1 MFHRPGNRTLLPK
14 SALARLPLGI
24 VAIVLAASPA
34 FSQADDAKQILKSMS
49 DYLASQQ
56 NLTSDFDVGLGVM
69 TTEGQ
74 KIEFT
79 ASGTTSLARPNKLL
93 AMRRGGYSDVEVV
106 FDGQQV
112 TVADRFHKDYTQIK
126 ATGTVD
132 QLLDQI
138 RTKYGVELPGADLL
152 MSNSYNELM
161 TDVVEARHVGEGVV
175 GGRDCEH
182 LAFRNQ
188 DTDWQIWIRKGDQPL
203 PCKLVITSKQ
213 EKGMPEYSVTFRDWK
228 MGAANESTFTFTPP
242 SGFKSVSLQE
252 LRGVSDLPAQAAL
265 KKGGSQ

>member
-1 MFHRPGNRTLLPK
+1 MLQQHR
-14 SALARLPLGI
+14 RLV
-24 VAIVLAASPA
+24 VAIAAALFATPA
-34 FSQADDAKQILKSMS
+34 LGQQPDDAKTILKAMS

-56 NLTSDFDVGLGVM
+56 SLSADFDSGLGVI

-79 ASGTTSLARPNKLL
+79 ASGTTALTRPNKIH
-93 AMRRGGYSDVEVV
+93 ASRRGGYSDVEVV

-112 TVADRFHKDYTQIK
+112 TIVDRAHGSYTQVK

-132 QLLDQI
+132 QLFDQI

-161 TDVVEARHVGEGVV
+161 ADVVDAKHVGEGVV

-188 DTDWQIWIRKGDQPL
+188 DTDWQIWVRKGAQPL

-213 EKGMPEYSVTFRDWK
+213 EKGMPEYSVTFRDWR
-228 MGAANESTFTFTPP
+228 MDAPAGAFAFTPP
-242 SGFKSVSLQE
+242 GGFKSVSVQDMKA
-252 LRGVSDLPAQAAL
+252 VSDLPAPAQAAI
-265 KKGGSQ
+265 KKGSSQ

>member
-1 MFHRPGNRTLLPK
+1 MLQHHRDILITIA
-14 SALARLPLGI
+14 ALALPAGP
-24 VAIVLAASPA
+24 ALAQQPG
-34 FSQADDAKQILKSMS
+34 DAKAILKSMS
-49 DYLASQQ
+49 DYMASQQ
-56 NLTSDFDVGLGVM
+56 SLAADFDVGLGVM

-79 ASGTTSLARPNKLL
+79 ASGTTTLARPDKIH
-93 AMRRGGYSDVEVV
+93 ASRRGGYSDVEVV

-112 TVADRFHKDYTQIK
+112 TIVDRAHGRYSQVK

-132 QLLDQI
+132 QLFDQI

-152 MSNSYNELM
+152 MSNSYKELM
-161 TDVVEARHVGEGVV
+161 ADVVDAKHIGEGVV

-188 DTDWQIWIRKGDQPL
+188 DTDWQIWIRKGAQPL

-228 MGAANESTFTFTPP
+228 MQPP
-242 SGFKSVSLQE
+242 GSSAFVFSPPNGFKSVSLQD
-252 LRGVSDLPAQAAL
+252 LKAVSDLPAPAQAAV
-265 KKGGSQ
+265 KKGGGK

>member
-1 MFHRPGNRTLLPK
+1 MLQQHRRLLVAIAVAIANAP
-14 SALARLPLGI
+14 ALAQQP
-24 VAIVLAASPA
+24 
-34 FSQADDAKQILKSMS
+34 DDAKTILKAMS
-49 DYLASQQ
+49 DYLGSQPS
-56 NLTSDFDVGLGVM
+56 LSVDFDAGLGVI

-79 ASGTTSLARPNKLL
+79 ASGTTALTRPNKIH
-93 AMRRGGYSDVEVV
+93 ATRRGGYSDVEVV

-112 TVADRFHKDYTQIK
+112 TIVDRAHSSYAQVR

-132 QLLDQI
+132 QLVDQI
-138 RTKYGVELPGADLL
+138 RTKYGVELPAADLL

-161 TDVVEARHVGEGVV
+161 ADVVEAKHVGEGVV

-188 DTDWQIWIRKGDQPL
+188 DTDWQIWIRKGGQPL

-213 EKGMPEYSVTFRDWK
+213 EKGMPEYSVTFRDWR
-228 MGAANESTFTFTPP
+228 MDAPAGSFVFAPP
-242 SGFKSVSLQE
+242 SGFKPVSLQE
-252 LRGVSDLPAQAAL
+252 LKAVSDLPAPAQEAI
-265 KKGGSQ
+265 KKGGGR

>member
-1 MFHRPGNRTLLPK
+1 MLQQHRKLLVAIAAALLTTP
-14 SALARLPLGI
+14 ALAQQP
-24 VAIVLAASPA
+24 
-34 FSQADDAKQILKSMS
+34 DDAKTILKAMS

-56 NLTSDFDVGLGVM
+56 SLSADFDAELGVI

-79 ASGTTSLARPNKLL
+79 ASGTTALTRPNKIH
-93 AMRRGGYSDVEVV
+93 ASRRGGYSDVEVV
-106 FDGQQV
+106 FDGHEVTIVDRAHGSYAQV
-112 TVADRFHKDYTQIK
+112 K
-126 ATGTVD
+126 AIGTVD
-132 QLLDQI
+132 QLFDRI

-161 TDVVEARHVGEGVV
+161 ADVVEAKHVGEGVV
-175 GGRDCEH
+175 GNRDCEH

-213 EKGMPEYSVTFRDWK
+213 EKGMPEYSVTFRDWR
-228 MGAANESTFTFTPP
+228 MDVPAGAFAFIPP
-242 SGFKSVSLQE
+242 SGFKSVPLQD
-252 LRGVSDLPAQAAL
+252 LKAVSDLPAPAQAAI